1 MRAKQL
7 AMLALAGGL
16 IGGNAISGAAAQS
29 WPAKPYGSSR
39 QRAPAATSLF
49 GPMQRASR
57 SDGES
62 RSSSR
67 TVPAQTESW
76 LSMP

>member
-1 MRAKQL
+1 
-7 AMLALAGGL
+7 
-16 IGGNAISGAAAQS
+16 
-29 WPAKPYGSSR
+29 
-39 QRAPAATSLF
+39 
-49 GPMQRASR
+49 MQRASR